1 MSVPRSAFCV
11 LALCL
16 SSSSAL
22 GQISSAVLPER
33 SPSQP
38 ASSEQTTQ
46 SAPDT
51 YDGWMAGY
59 KKGPLT
65 GALSDKH
72 KIELAVSVVDDDI
85 ALDPAMKQVAIS
97 EATITTLALSTAG
110 TVSMIR
116 YTPLAI
122 QGGGPSA
129 IPKAD
134 FKRLEEL
141 MKQLPDDR
149 SWLPPKGRR
158 LVVQVE
164 TGKGILAQ
172 VYDRANLPE
181 TAIDI
186 ADLLGADTWPLYQ
199 FPRFEPDSRWKESLY
214 SVPVPGTIEKKLDA
228 EERVLATSPDRRMR
242 VTEINPFQWFD
253 TTVKI
258 ENLKSPARASCHF
271 YPHSFYPYN
280 CSTLRIDDAQ
290 TGNVI
295 HEFREPVS
303 GPYMYAAQFTP
314 DARFLLVLSDIP
326 DLRIY
331 DTTTWEK
338 VDGLQSVPV
347 GALAYDPAPDWKH
360 GVVVFP
366 SGEIDLI
373 DADSGRKIAQIDP
386 GNELQSVA
394 YSPDGSRVAIATANY
409 DSENDLPDH
418 LRIWETAT
426 GRMLHELRP
435 LEGTPRDGFGAPFWW
450 SDGKY
455 LFVLTREGSYGGAI
469 IGIWNTESGRYR
481 GGLTGCSVPGT
492 EYPLILEDGKF
503 HIDCDHEV
511 LMWEAKG
518 ALERIADFERSLTH

>member
-1 MSVPRSAFCV
+1 MTSTIDPGYSLTSLGSRPGSAAGGCGRGGGWPSTAPKPSWCSAPWCCRSW
-11 LALCL
+11 
-16 SSSSAL
+16 
-22 GQISSAVLPER
+22 P
-33 SPSQP
+33 SPS
-38 ASSEQTTQ
+38 ARTN
-46 SAPDT
+46 
-51 YDGWMAGY
+51 
-59 KKGPLT
+59 
-65 GALSDKH
+65 
-72 KIELAVSVVDDDI
+72 
-85 ALDPAMKQVAIS
+85 
-97 EATITTLALSTAG
+97 
-110 TVSMIR
+110 SM
-116 YTPLAI
+116 
-122 QGGGPSA
+122 
-129 IPKAD
+129 
-134 FKRLEEL
+134 
-141 MKQLPDDR
+141 
-149 SWLPPKGRR
+149 
-158 LVVQVE
+158 
-164 TGKGILAQ
+164 
-172 VYDRANLPE
+172 
-181 TAIDI
+181 
-186 ADLLGADTWPLYQ
+186 
-199 FPRFEPDSRWKESLY
+199 
-214 SVPVPGTIEKKLDA
+214 
-228 EERVLATSPDRRMR
+228 
-242 VTEINPFQWFD
+242 
-253 TTVKI
+253 
-258 ENLKSPARASCHF
+258 
-271 YPHSFYPYN
+271 
-280 CSTLRIDDAQ
+280 
-290 TGNVI
+290 
-295 HEFREPVS
+295 
-303 GPYMYAAQFTP
+303 
-314 DARFLLVLSDIP
+314 
-326 DLRIY
+326 
-331 DTTTWEK
+331 EK

-518 ALERIADFERSLTH
+518 ALERIADFEGH